1 MTQTEQQAWDAAQ
14 ATIKSHECICG
25 AMLGIAWTAEKGWHP
40 RCVKDRAHTE
50 WNPIKSLVRQFRE
63 GEALPARIAG
73 EVERVV
79 GRLDLARL
87 NPNVAIGLCLRKFTD
102 LRTPL
107 EASIF
112 LGQCA
117 QLGLNPFL
125 GEAVPLVFN
134 KDKPDRSVA
143 FFVGG
148 DGWATLASREE
159 PDRWTGGPNLRRVV
173 KPEDKVALGFNAGD
187 FVVEAKGKVR
197 GDPDEKILISAMKP
211 DDVARGQYW
220 TKANPWE
227 MAEARATRRWI
238 RQFFK
243 GAIGKAQRLQAAAL
257 EGVDT
262 TAIEGFQNIIEG
274 EYREVVTNGGA
285 KQLASREAPEDWDVD
300 AARVESPAKPVSPA
314 GPAASAKDEQS
325 VRAEAI
331 AKRLNWDSLR
341 FAAEFESRAKAVW
354 RLATPLTKAAVMD
367 EMEREAAKPK
377 QEAQS

>member
-1 MTQTEQQAWDAAQ
+1 M
-14 ATIKSHECICG
+14 
-25 AMLGIAWTAEKGWHP
+25 AWTAEKGWHP
-40 RCVKDRAHTE
+40 RCTKDRTHTE
-50 WNPIKSLVRQFRE
+50 WRPTRSLMQQYRQGESLPIRV
-63 GEALPARIAG
+63 AA

-87 NPNVAIGLCLRKFTD
+87 NPGVAIGLCLNKFKD

-134 KDKPDRSVA
+134 KDKADRSVT

-159 PDRWTGGPNLRRVV
+159 ADRWAGGPSLRRIV
-173 KPEDKVALGFNAGD
+173 KPEDKVALGFNATD
-187 FVVEAKGKVR
+187 FVVEAKGKAR
-197 GDPDEKILISAMKP
+197 DDPDEKVLISAMKP

-262 TAIEGFQNIIEG
+262 TAIEGFNAIIEG
-274 EYREVVTNGGA
+274 EYREVPTNGGT
-285 KQLASREAPEDWDVD
+285 KKASGTEAPEDWDVEAGKAE
-300 AARVESPAKPVSPA
+300 AAP
-314 GPAASAKDEQS
+314 ASAKPAVAQKPAPASEVAPS
-325 VRAEAI
+325 
-331 AKRLNWDSLR
+331 
-341 FAAEFESRAKAVW
+341 AKAGSAD
-354 RLATPLTKAAVMD
+354 ATPATWAELWRDVKTWNLVNPPTGRDVAGLS
-367 EMEREAAKPK
+367 MEQAWDKIKLLKPVVEQK
-377 QEAQS
+377 